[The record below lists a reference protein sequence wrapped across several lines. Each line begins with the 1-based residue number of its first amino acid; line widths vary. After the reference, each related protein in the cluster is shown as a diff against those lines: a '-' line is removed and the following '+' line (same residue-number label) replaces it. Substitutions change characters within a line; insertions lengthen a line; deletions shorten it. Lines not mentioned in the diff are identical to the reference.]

1 MNILAQISKPSVL
14 EGSLYGCAA
23 ADHSD
28 VFTNIFQDDTNI
40 AIWQR
45 VPSSHLLISAKNIL
59 EKWPAIK
66 VSEVVTPEGVNKIIE
81 NIFGS
86 DQEWTILCKDI
97 TRLVDIFC
105 NLFSLNHAR
114 LKLTTLN
121 HAMCPRF
128 HVDRIPCRLITTYQG
143 VATEW
148 LPNML
153 ADRSKLGTGNQGK
166 PDERSGLFDSV
177 AGIQQLNRGDVA
189 LLKGETWENNLGSGL
204 IHRSPRLPLDSKRLL
219 LTLDFASD

>member
-1 MNILAQISKPSVL
+1 MNIQVQISKTCVL
-14 EGSLYGCAA
+14 EEGPPACVEGH
-23 ADHSD
+23 HSD
-28 VFTNIFQDDTNI
+28 VFANIFQADTNI
-40 AIWQR
+40 TIWHRALSNQ
-45 VPSSHLLISAKNIL
+45 LLTSTENIL
-59 EKWPAIK
+59 DKWPLIK
-66 VSEVVTPEGVNKIIE
+66 ISELVTPEDTNKTVE

-86 DQEWTILCKDI
+86 EQGWKILGKDI
-97 TRLVDIFC
+97 TQLVDIFC
-105 NLFSLNHAR
+105 HLFGLKYAR
-114 LKLTTLN
+114 LRLTTLD

-153 ADRSKLGTGNQGK
+153 ADRSKLGTGNQGQ

-189 LLKGETWENNLGSGL
+189 LLKGETWEKNVGSGL
-204 IHRSPRLPLDSKRLL
+204 IHRSPQLPRDSKRLL
-219 LTLDFASD
+219 LTLDFVGD

>member
-14 EGSLYGCAA
+14 EGSLNGCAVT
-23 ADHSD
+23 DHSD

-45 VPSSHLLISAKNIL
+45 VLSSHLLISAKKIL

-66 VSEVVTPEGVNKIIE
+66 VSEVVTPEEVNKTIE

-86 DQEWTILCKDI
+86 DKEWTILCKDI

-128 HVDRIPCRLITTYQG
+128 HVDRIPCRLITTYEG

-153 ADRSKLGTGNQGK
+153 ADRSKLGAGNRGE

-177 AGIQQLNRGDVA
+177 ASIEQMSRGDVA
-189 LLKGETWENNLGSGL
+189 LLKGEAWKGNFGTGL
-204 IHRSPRLPLDSKRLL
+204 IHRSPQLPVDSRRLL
-219 LTLDFASD
+219 LTLDFSSD